1 VSQMNVN
8 WQFRRPPRLGAV
20 GLVLVIASLPL
31 SACGGSPAEEIEPSG
46 DEAAAV
52 KPIEGTDVNRVTLT
66 EDAAKRLGVQ
76 TASVQRV
83 GGRKVAPEAAV
94 VYAPD
99 GKTFTYAS
107 PKPLTFVRREITVDH
122 ITGTKAVLSHGP
134 PVGTAV
140 VTVGSQE
147 LYGVE
152 NEYEPE

>member
-1 VSQMNVN
+1 MNIY
-8 WQFRRPPRLGAV
+8 WHFRRPPRLVVA
-20 GLVLVIASLPL
+20 GLVLIIASLPL
-31 SACGGSPAEEIEPSG
+31 SACGGSPAGEEEQG
-46 DEAAAV
+46 GEEAAAV
-52 KPIEGTDVNRVTLT
+52 EPIKGTDVNRVTLT

-83 GGRKVAPEAAV
+83 AGRKVAPDAAV
-94 VYAPD
+94 VYAPQ

-122 ITGTKAVLSHGP
+122 INGTKAVLSHGP

-152 NEYEPE
+152 NEYAPE